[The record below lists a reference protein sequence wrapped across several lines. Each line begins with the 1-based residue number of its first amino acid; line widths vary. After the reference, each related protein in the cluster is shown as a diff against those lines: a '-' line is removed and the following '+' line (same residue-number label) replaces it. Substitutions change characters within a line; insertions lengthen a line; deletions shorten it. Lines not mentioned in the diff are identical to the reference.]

1 MLKGGHLL
9 IVHWESREKT
19 ETERERDRRWWF
31 GEGGWGGGG
40 HFWQNTVDRE
50 SEREGVM
57 GENETTTAKRKSWA
71 PVQSL
76 CCRAR
81 PFISFTGISV
91 PFPLHGRVIAKRTV
105 KLNGLIRREPWHF
118 SKGHTHQKK
127 RNLTR
132 LTLGLFEL
140 EFDLSSQRIFIYCV
154 LCWGDV
160 TDLLRQGEEKKPH

>member
-1 MLKGGHLL
+1 M
-9 IVHWESREKT
+9 
-19 ETERERDRRWWF
+19 
-31 GEGGWGGGG
+31 GEGGI

-91 PFPLHGRVIAKRTV
+91 PFPLHGRVIAKMTV
-105 KLNGLIRREPWHF
+105 KLNGLIRREP
-118 SKGHTHQKK
+118 
-127 RNLTR
+127 LA
-132 LTLGLFEL
+132 
-140 EFDLSSQRIFIYCV
+140 
-154 LCWGDV
+154 
-160 TDLLRQGEEKKPH
+160 LL